1 MVMGGFVMDLALFQ
15 ENFEILRKSSGK
27 WIDKQLVMMT
37 AAQCAAKGKR
47 INESDFKHVI
57 DKVKKSSS
65 TFSPLR
71 TISFSI
77 AGLIYTKTTHY
88 DVEIDSLHHNYQEL
102 RNIGFRISLHTY

>member
-1 MVMGGFVMDLALFQ
+1 MDLALFQ

-65 TFSPLR
+65 AFSPLR

-88 DVEIDSLHHNYQEL
+88 DVEIDLYIITTRNLGTLASEFRFILIWL
-102 RNIGFRISLHTY
+102 RR